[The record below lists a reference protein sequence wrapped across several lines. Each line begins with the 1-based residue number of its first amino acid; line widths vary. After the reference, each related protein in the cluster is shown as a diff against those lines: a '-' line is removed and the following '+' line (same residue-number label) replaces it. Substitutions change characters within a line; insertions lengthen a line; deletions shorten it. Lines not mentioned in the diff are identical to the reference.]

1 MLKSEKIDFFDLI
14 ATRHSIRAYQQK
26 SISKD
31 IIRKILA
38 ASQKAPSA
46 GNIQSYQI
54 FVVSNDNIKKR
65 LAKAAHDQ
73 NYIIE
78 SSHTIVFCADP
89 QISSKEYGNR
99 GKELFSIQDATLA
112 CAYAQL
118 ASHALGLSSVWI
130 GAFNEHEVGTILN
143 VGVLRPVAMLVVG
156 FANEKPEITNRRSLE
171 EIIHEI

>member
-1 MLKSEKIDFFDLI
+1 MLKSEKMDFFDLI
-14 ATRHSIRAYQQK
+14 ATRHSIRAYKQK
-26 SISKD
+26 NLSKD
-31 IIRKILA
+31 IIRKILN

-54 FVVSNDNIKKR
+54 FVVSKEDVKKR

-78 SSHTIVFCADP
+78 ASLVFVFCADP
-89 QISSKEYGNR
+89 QNSAKEYGTR
-99 GKELFSIQDATLA
+99 GIELFSIQDATLA

-130 GAFNEHEVGTILN
+130 GAFNENEVKTILN
-143 VGVLRPVAMLVVG
+143 IGVLRPVAMLVVG
-156 FANEKPEITNRRSLE
+156 FANEKPEITNRRPLE

>member
-1 MLKSEKIDFFDLI
+1 LKSEKIDFFDLI
-14 ATRHSIRAYQQK
+14 ATRHSIRAYKQK
-26 SISKD
+26 NLSKD
-31 IIRKILA
+31 IIKKILS

-46 GNIQSYQI
+46 GNIQSYEI

-78 SSHTIVFCADP
+78 APNTFVFCADP
-89 QISSKEYGNR
+89 QTSAKEYGNR
-99 GKELFSIQDATLA
+99 GIELFSIQDATLA

-130 GAFNEHEVGTILN
+130 GAFNENEVSTILN

-156 FANEKPEITNRRSLE
+156 FANEKPEITNRRPLG
-171 EIIHEI
+171 EIIHEV